1 MVMAQLANPRR
12 CHECGRTF
20 FFDDDIEEHRKGT
33 GHRLFW
39 DIELDS
45 RSGNELGGLDSA
57 GRDLNSNSESSSGS
71 VSDADFQPDLQIL
84 KRIAVVLLNRS
95 PTATGLSQTCKLN
108 YGRQDNYITWF
119 EKKGY
124 LKWELEDKRRVAML
138 TEKGRK
144 FCIDLLRLFGAL

>member
-1 MVMAQLANPRR
+1 MAQLANPRR

-20 FFDDDIEEHRKGT
+20 FFDDDIEEHRKDT

-45 RSGNELGGLDSA
+45 YYSGQNEADEFE
-57 GRDLNSNSESSSGS
+57 DSNSDSEPD
-71 VSDADFQPDLQIL
+71 SDTDFQPDLQIL
-84 KRIAVVLLNRS
+84 KRMTIVLLNSS

-108 YGRQDNYITWF
+108 YGRQDNYIKWF

-144 FCIDLLRLFGAL
+144 FCTDLLRLFGAL